1 MEQKQR
7 GEQKCIL
14 LVDDDFSVRTLYS
27 RFLRKEGYLVTAVK
41 NGYQG
46 IEALKKH
53 HFDLALV
60 DMAMAGMNGIE
71 VLEKIRRTRPEVAVV
86 IYTAYG
92 SPEIADEA
100 IEKGAADY
108 LDKPFSL
115 KELKATVKR
124 ILGNNIP

>member
-27 RFLRKEGYLVTAVK
+27 RFLNKEGYLVTAVK

-46 IEALKKH
+46 IEALEKH

-60 DMAMAGMNGIE
+60 DVAMAGMNGIE
-71 VLEKIRRTRPEVAVV
+71 VLENIRRRRPEVAVV

-92 SPEIADEA
+92 SPEIAGEA

-124 ILGNNIP
+124 ILGDNIP